1 VLARTNN
8 NLAFTP
14 AISAT
19 YLFTINASDAESP
32 VLSIVNEEPYVG
44 TPVYI
49 RGALN
54 DWGTNNELEYQ
65 GGRTYIMTM
74 DIEPGNYEF
83 KVASEDWDTV
93 NFGALSA
100 DDADRN
106 VNVGQ
111 TTALARTNDN
121 LLLTIEEAD
130 RYVFVFDVNDE
141 NNPTI
146 GVYKEAYFGDTEVYV
161 RGGMNGWGTTDLFTY
176 QGEGE
181 YTVDIELSVGS
192 AEFKV
197 ASEDWNTVNLG
208 NPNDAISNLVTPD
221 QPKVLAFSNNNL
233 VVEVTEPGLYEF
245 KVSGPNGQSPTL
257 TVSPK

>member
-1 VLARTNN
+1 MILKFV
-8 NLAFTP
+8 
-14 AISAT
+14 ISAPIVQCT
-19 YLFTINASDAESP
+19 SDVHRRSNIGLL
-32 VLSIVNEEPYVG
+32 VYNIVNEEPYVG

-121 LLLTIEEAD
+121 LLKQVI
-130 RYVFVFDVNDE
+130 VC
-141 NNPTI
+141 
-146 GVYKEAYFGDTEVYV
+146 
-161 RGGMNGWGTTDLFTY
+161 
-176 QGEGE
+176 
-181 YTVDIELSVGS
+181 SC
-192 AEFKV
+192 
-197 ASEDWNTVNLG
+197 
-208 NPNDAISNLVTPD
+208 
-221 QPKVLAFSNNNL
+221 
-233 VVEVTEPGLYEF
+233 
-245 KVSGPNGQSPTL
+245 
-257 TVSPK
+257 

>member
-1 VLARTNN
+1 
-8 NLAFTP
+8 
-14 AISAT
+14 
-19 YLFTINASDAESP
+19 
-32 VLSIVNEEPYVG
+32 
-44 TPVYI
+44 
-49 RGALN
+49 
-54 DWGTNNELEYQ
+54 
-65 GGRTYIMTM
+65 M
-74 DIEPGNYEF
+74 
-83 KVASEDWDTV
+83 
-93 NFGALSA
+93 
-100 DDADRN
+100 
-106 VNVGQ
+106 
-111 TTALARTNDN
+111 
-121 LLLTIEEAD
+121 
-130 RYVFVFDVNDE
+130 NDE